1 MSAPRYLLSLIACL
15 VVSIGGSTTA
25 GATSR
30 TDAIR
35 LYRRIAGVPPTP
47 AQVTQMAQLL
57 DSGNVEEAA
66 RIPLDTDEFINN
78 GAKRMV
84 VPWTDVLGS
93 SQKSI
98 HFSTALMLGLI
109 RDDLPFDQV
118 LYGDSFYVGSAAIS
132 STETTS
138 RVLGRPYIT
147 NSGHFANLDNNH
159 LSEPTNPY
167 LLNPDNYD
175 DTYVPDLK
183 QRIFTNLFLV
193 KVPQDG
199 FMTPSYEHYRETAW
213 ALQPPYAGIMTAPDF
228 AQAFYSAGTNRRPI
242 KFLMQ
247 NFLCKTLEQLMDV
260 NLPDTFVRRDVD
272 RSPGGDSRTYKQR
285 CIGCHSGIDAIT
297 GAFGYYDVNPGV
309 GHIADIR
316 SYGDRQYYPGS
327 PLIRIQDKMNR
338 NYTNYPAGHVVMD
351 SSWVNLWVG
360 PKYAELG
367 WRGAT
372 SGTGIKELGQMLA
385 RSEAFGN
392 CMATH
397 AFEHVCLREPDEGE
411 QSELKSIAR
420 RFEGEMN
427 YSMKRLLA
435 KVAAHPQCLGSDQ

>member
-260 NLPDTFVRRDVD
+260 NLPDTFVRRRPKSRRRQSYVQAALHRLPLGDRRNHRCVRLLRREPRRRSHRGHPFLR
-272 RSPGGDSRTYKQR
+272 RSPVLPGLSADPHSRQDESELHELPGGPRRD
-285 CIGCHSGIDAIT
+285 GLL
-297 GAFGYYDVNPGV
+297 V
-309 GHIADIR
+309 GE
-316 SYGDRQYYPGS
+316 
-327 PLIRIQDKMNR
+327 PL
-338 NYTNYPAGHVVMD
+338 G
-351 SSWVNLWVG
+351 G
-360 PKYAELG
+360 PEVRRA
-367 WRGAT
+367 R
-372 SGTGIKELGQMLA
+372 LA
-385 RSEAFGN
+385 RCDEWHGDQRARTDAG
-392 CMATH
+392 A
-397 AFEHVCLREPDEGE
+397 VGGVRELHGY
-411 QSELKSIAR
+411 AR
-420 RFEGEMN
+420 VRA
-427 YSMKRLLA
+427 RLPSRA
-435 KVAAHPQCLGSDQ
+435 R